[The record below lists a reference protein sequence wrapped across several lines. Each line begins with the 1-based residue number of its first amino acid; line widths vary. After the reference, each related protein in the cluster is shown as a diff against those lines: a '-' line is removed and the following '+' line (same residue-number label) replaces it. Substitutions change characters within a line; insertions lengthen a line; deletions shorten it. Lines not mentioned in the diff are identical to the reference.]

1 MKEHKKVNITALK
14 EALMLHTKRS
24 EEKNEEDYNTL
35 WYGFRK
41 YCKRNPGIIS
51 RVTLKDI
58 ENRGWMSVEQAQIFC
73 EYAGIRCPK

>member
-1 MKEHKKVNITALK
+1 MKDGKKVYISALK
-14 EALMLHTKRS
+14 EVLMLHTKRS
-24 EEKNEEDYNTL
+24 EEQNENDYNTL

-51 RVTLKDI
+51 RHTLKVI
-58 ENRGWMSVEQAQIFC
+58 EDRGWMSIEQAQLFC

>member
-1 MKEHKKVNITALK
+1 MTECKKVTIPVLK
-14 EALMLHTKRS
+14 DVLRLHTGRILTQ
-24 EEKNEEDYNTL
+24 NEEDYNTL

-51 RVTLKDI
+51 RHTLKAI
-58 ENRGWMSVEQAQIFC
+58 EKRGWMTIDQAKIFC